1 VTGCLP
7 VVGQRP
13 YAFGRG
19 ATADVE
25 NPVAKPMSHGAGQP
39 GSSLRRV
46 IGSSR
51 ADPAVSPE
59 APLSSPRTVW
69 SSGSP
74 RSISPPPPGGADRSP
89 GRRSRIRLRH
99 VLVAIAVLVVGVP
112 LFVGGLLWRDYS
124 RVERVDLD
132 GVLSSVGSRAATNTL
147 IVGTDSREGIRVS
160 GPNSGAF
167 IAGSVTGSRT
177 DTIMVLHSEGSL
189 ITLVSIPRD
198 LWVTDPAT
206 GEKTRIN
213 ATFGSGAANLVRTVS
228 ALGIPVDHYLEI
240 DFSGFGDMVDAVGG
254 VVVDFAAPAR
264 DTHSGLDVST
274 PGRHRLGGT
283 EALAYVRSR
292 YYEQLIGGHW
302 KVDGTADLGR
312 TERQRSFLTTLFHS
326 VVASRSPIALVRVG
340 SAAADGLVLDRSFGL
355 LDLVDLARSLDGG
368 EMVSD
373 ALPVTPRV
381 TSGGADVLDLQ
392 PSARAVLDRLAS

>member
-1 VTGCLP
+1 V
-7 VVGQRP
+7 
-13 YAFGRG
+13 
-19 ATADVE
+19 
-25 NPVAKPMSHGAGQP
+25 
-39 GSSLRRV
+39 
-46 IGSSR
+46 
-51 ADPAVSPE
+51 
-59 APLSSPRTVW
+59 
-69 SSGSP
+69 
-74 RSISPPPPGGADRSP
+74 
-89 GRRSRIRLRH
+89 RRSRLRLRH
-99 VLVAIAVLVVGVP
+99 VLLAFAVLVVGVP

-160 GPNSGAF
+160 DPNSGAF

-228 ALGIPVDHYLEI
+228 ALGIPIDHYLEI

-254 VVVDFAAPAR
+254 VAVDFAAPAR

-274 PGRHRLGGT
+274 PGRHRLDGT

-292 YYEQLIGGHW
+292 YYEQLIGGRW

-340 SAAADGLVLDRSFGL
+340 SAAADGLVLDTSLGL
-355 LDLVDLARSLDGG
+355 LDLVELARGLDEGG
-368 EMVSD
+368 MASD

-381 TSGGADVLDLQ
+381 TSGGAEILELQ